1 VSENQLKIRNVKL
14 DVIKPYERNP
24 RKNQAVDKVAA
35 SIQEYGFRQPIV
47 VDAEMVIIAG
57 HTRYQ
62 AAQQLGLE
70 TVPIHVATDLTPDQ
84 VRAYRLAD
92 NRTAEDAEW
101 DKDLLMLEI
110 GELRNFDFDLS
121 LTGFDEKELKNL
133 LKELDNPVKPE
144 PVSRPEP
151 ENCPKCGQPLP
162 QVRISSDG

>member
-1 VSENQLKIRNVKL
+1 MKIRNVAL

-35 SIQEYGFRQPIV
+35 SIQEFGFRQPIV

-70 TVPIHVATDLTPDQ
+70 TVPIHVATDLDPDK

-101 DKDLLMLEI
+101 DNDLLMM
-110 GELRNFDFDLS
+110 ELGDLRDFDYDLT
-121 LTGFDEKELKNL
+121 LTGFDDRELKNL
-133 LKELDNPVKPE
+133 LDELDNPGKPDADSHSE
-144 PVSRPEP
+144 S
-151 ENCPKCGQPLP
+151 ENCPKCGQPMP
-162 QVRISSDG
+162 KVKKSKNA